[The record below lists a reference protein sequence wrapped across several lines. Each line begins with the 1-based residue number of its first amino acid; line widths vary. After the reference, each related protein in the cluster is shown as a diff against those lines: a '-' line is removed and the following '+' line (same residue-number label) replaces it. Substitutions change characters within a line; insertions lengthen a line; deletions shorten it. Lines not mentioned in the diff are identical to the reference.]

1 MKTKRKRGRRPYTVA
16 DRRLMA
22 EVSEKF
28 RKYITDH
35 KIKKIDAAVE
45 LGVCLASF
53 YNYLAMTDLPGVAV
67 LRIAHKKWD
76 LDFKYAD
83 YNLDDGFFEKAGRE
97 RGPVREEQMALPF
110 IEALRTE
117 DIEILA
123 VVPKRPNAVEM
134 RLRIRFAG

>member
-1 MKTKRKRGRRPYTVA
+1 
-16 DRRLMA
+16 MA

-28 RKYITDH
+28 GRYIADH
-35 KIKKIDAAVE
+35 KIKKKDAASD
-45 LGVCLASF
+45 LGVCPASF

-67 LRIAHKKWD
+67 LRIAHKKWK
-76 LDFKYAD
+76 LNFKYAD
-83 YNLDDGFFEKAGRE
+83 YDLDDEFFEKVKE

-123 VVPKRPNAVEM
+123 VVPKPPNAVEM